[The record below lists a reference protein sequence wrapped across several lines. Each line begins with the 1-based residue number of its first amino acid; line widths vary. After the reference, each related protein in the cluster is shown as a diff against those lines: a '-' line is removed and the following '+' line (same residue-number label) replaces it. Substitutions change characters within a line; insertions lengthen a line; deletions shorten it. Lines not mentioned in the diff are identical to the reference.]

1 MALGKKFATKKVTYI
16 NSIMYYSS
24 FVDFC
29 FVGTSNNLSMEDIF
43 EIGDKEN
50 NNTVSLPYE
59 ESQIFSY
66 ISLSCVIKN
75 FSKIKGQLLMSP

>member
-1 MALGKKFATKKVTYI
+1 
-16 NSIMYYSS
+16 
-24 FVDFC
+24 
-29 FVGTSNNLSMEDIF
+29 MEDIF
-43 EIGDKEN
+43 AIGDKEN